1 MTSPL
6 QPVPLILAAIEQTRM
21 LRLIYH
27 NKERVIEPHDH
38 GILNGSLQLLGYQVA
53 GSSSRPLPNW
63 LLMKTEEI
71 IDLELLNRTF
81 PGGRP
86 TASGRHIKWEK
97 LFIRVKPVSE
107 RTQTGAT

>member
-6 QPVPLILAAIEQTRM
+6 QPVPLICFAIEQKRM

-27 NKERVIEPHDH
+27 NKGRTIESHDH

-63 LLMKTEEI
+63 LLMKT
-71 IDLELLNRTF
+71 L
-81 PGGRP
+81 GGHLKTGHRWTLQNRP
-86 TASGRHIKWEK
+86 TKRRTRTT
-97 LFIRVKPVSE
+97 LFITWE
-107 RTQTGAT
+107 GAFGQTFL

>member
-6 QPVPLILAAIEQTRM
+6 QPVPLIVAAIEQTRM

-27 NKERVIEPHDH
+27 NKERLIEPHDH

-63 LLMKTEEI
+63 LLMKTDEI
-71 IDLELLNRTF
+71 IDLELLDRTF

-86 TASGRHIKWEK
+86 TASGSHIKWEK
-97 LFIRVKPVSE
+97 LFIRVKHG
-107 RTQTGAT
+107 Q

>member
-6 QPVPLILAAIEQTRM
+6 QPVPLICAAIEQTRM

-27 NKERVIEPHDH
+27 NKVRMIEPHDH

-63 LLMKTEEI
+63 LLMKTDEI
-71 IDLELLNRTF
+71 VDLQLLDRTF

-86 TASGRHIKWEK
+86 TASGSHIKWER
-97 LFIRVKPVSE
+97 LFIRVKSASE
-107 RTQTGAT
+107 RTQTGVT

>member
-6 QPVPLILAAIEQTRM
+6 QPVPLIVAAIEQTRM

-27 NKERVIEPHDH
+27 NKERLIEPHDH

-63 LLMKTEEI
+63 LLMKTDEI
-71 IDLELLNRTF
+71 IDLELLDRTF

-86 TASGRHIKWEK
+86 TASGSHIKWEK
-97 LFIRVKPVSE
+97 LFIRVKPG
-107 RTQTGAT
+107 Q

>member
-6 QPVPLILAAIEQTRM
+6 QPVPLICFAIEQKRM

-27 NKERVIEPHDH
+27 NKERTIESHDH

-63 LLMKTEEI
+63 LLMKTDEI
-71 IDLELLNRTF
+71 IDLELLDRTF

-86 TASGRHIKWEK
+86 TASGSHIKWEK
-97 LFIRVKPVSE
+97 LFIRVKPASE

>member
-6 QPVPLILAAIEQTRM
+6 QPVPLIVAAIEQTRM

-27 NKERVIEPHDH
+27 NKERLIEPHDH

-63 LLMKTEEI
+63 LLMKTDEI
-71 IDLELLNRTF
+71 IDLELLDRTF

-86 TASGRHIKWEK
+86 TASGSHIKWER
-97 LFIRVKPVSE
+97 LFIRVKSASE
-107 RTQTGAT
+107 RTQTGVT